1 MKNVFGER
9 LRELR
14 KKKKLTAKKFGEK
27 FGLAES
33 TISGYENGNRSPDMH
48 LIKEFA
54 DFLGCSTDYLL
65 GRTDNP
71 DPHAYDEE
79 DAEVAFQKVIEAF
92 KRKPRSKEYTMEKVE
107 EFMQVVLPE
116 LAGKEISKE
125 EYNILLAAIK
135 ATIME
140 QQNGK

>member
-1 MKNVFGER
+1 MVFGER
-9 LRELR
+9 LRTLR
-14 KKKKLTAKKFGEK
+14 EK
-27 FGLAES
+27 RGWTQQDLADRLN
-33 TISGYENGNRSPDMH
+33 ISRNTVAGYESKGKIPREDT
-48 LIKEFA
+48 LISIA
-54 DFLGCSTDYLL
+54 DIFGVSTDYLL

-79 DAEVAFQKVIEAF
+79 DAEVAFQRVIEAF

-107 EFMQVVLPE
+107 EFMQVVLPD
-116 LAGKEISKE
+116 LAGKEISQE
-125 EYNILLAAIK
+125 EYNILFAAIK

>member
-1 MKNVFGER
+1 MNVLSKRLKAMRMKRGLTQR
-9 LRELR
+9 QMAT
-14 KKKKLTAKKFGEK
+14 KLN
-27 FGLAES
+27 
-33 TISGYENGNRSPDMH
+33 ISPSSIALYETGGRNPDPDM
-48 LIKEFA
+48 LKRLA

-79 DAEVAFQKVIEAF
+79 DAEVAFQRVIEAF

-107 EFMQVVLPE
+107 EFMQVVLPD
-116 LAGKEISKE
+116 LAGKEISQE
-125 EYNILLAAIK
+125 EYNILFAAIK